1 MTCAL
6 ASQYVDEALAQT
18 RWDHE
23 NCIRRSLVG
32 FAGQILAM
40 LSHHSK
46 VIAVDLTIFESE
58 ANSEFNAGYVQFST
72 FLEAT
77 LHRLRRRLCIKR
89 LGYFWVKE
97 RTAEG
102 APHWHLIL
110 LLDGHR
116 ISGGHTLRKVING
129 AIPSAQ
135 HFNAKWARLAGD
147 SRLRIAKRGDVDS
160 ITEMIGAH
168 AYFAK
173 RESKTQACGE
183 RRYGVSRL
191 PAKC

>member
-1 MTCAL
+1 MTSAL
-6 ASQYVDEALAQT
+6 ASKYVDEALTET
-18 RWDHE
+18 RWHYE
-23 NCIRRSLVG
+23 NCIRQSLVS
-32 FAGQILAM
+32 FAEQVLAM
-40 LSHHSK
+40 LSYHSK

-58 ANSEFNAGYVQFST
+58 ENSEFNAGYVSFSA

-77 LHRLRRRLCIKR
+77 LNRLKRRLCIKR

-97 RTAEG
+97 RTDED

-116 ISGGHTLRKVING
+116 ISGGRNLRNVIND
-129 AIPSAQ
+129 ATPAAQ
-135 HFNAKWARLAGD
+135 HFEAKWARLAGD
-147 SRLRIAKRGDVDS
+147 SRMRVAKRGDVDS
-160 ITEMIGAH
+160 IKAMIGAH
-168 AYFAK
+168 AYFSK
-173 RESKTQACGE
+173 CESKSRGE